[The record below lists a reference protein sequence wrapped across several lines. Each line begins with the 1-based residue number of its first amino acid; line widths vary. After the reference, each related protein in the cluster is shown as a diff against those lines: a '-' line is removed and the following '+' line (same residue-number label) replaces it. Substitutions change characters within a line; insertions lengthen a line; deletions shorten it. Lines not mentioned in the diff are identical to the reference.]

1 MLDLNASNQAPPKEE
16 KEEKEEKDDKDED
29 SDVDSRFILD
39 ASIPNGN
46 FKPAVEGPKLP
57 ARNKLSFN
65 QMSSSYGKGFAMLQK
80 MGFTGGGLGKHNDG
94 IANPI
99 EVQKRQSKRALQDD
113 GEMVDQDLY
122 GNEGGCVQI
131 FPLFCYYFD
140 ILRPLIHE
148 IYSQWDSPS
157 GGRRTVEELLSI
169 GKAPEKSNEPK
180 ISDGWKRDGKPK
192 KPKTVYKTAEENA
205 GRVNLAPLAAQQKS
219 FEIKDAEKIGGLQQW
234 LSFICS
240 HWTSEWYDPQTHQF
254 SIVLSLSY
262 VMLWLCSPIFILFTS
277 TWVPSGDVPAMRI
290 VDMRGPEVKVASSFA
305 ELAASLSGPSLL
317 HVNPEGSHF
326 FPVDFLQFPCL
337 YDLDT

>member
-1 MLDLNASNQAPPKEE
+1 MDLNASNQAPPKEE

-131 FPLFCYYFD
+131 FHLFWYYFD

-148 IYSQWDSPS
+148 IYSQWDSPLHLQ
-157 GGRRTVEELLSI
+157 V
-169 GKAPEKSNEPK
+169 
-180 ISDGWKRDGKPK
+180 
-192 KPKTVYKTAEENA
+192 A
-205 GRVNLAPLAAQQKS
+205 GAL
-219 FEIKDAEKIGGLQQW
+219 
-234 LSFICS
+234 
-240 HWTSEWYDPQTHQF
+240 
-254 SIVLSLSY
+254 
-262 VMLWLCSPIFILFTS
+262 
-277 TWVPSGDVPAMRI
+277 
-290 VDMRGPEVKVASSFA
+290 
-305 ELAASLSGPSLL
+305 
-317 HVNPEGSHF
+317 
-326 FPVDFLQFPCL
+326 
-337 YDLDT
+337 